1 MNYLIIIIGPTA
13 IGKTALSIALA
24 KHFDCEIISCDSRQ
38 FFKDM
43 KIGTAVPNEE
53 ELAAATHHFIQNK
66 SIFENYSVGN
76 FEQEAL
82 AKLDELFQ
90 KKNVQIMVGGSGLYV
105 DAVLKGFDEFPEIDG
120 SVRNEI
126 NTKYET
132 LGIEYL
138 KQQLQKLDLEYYNK
152 LSNENPQTLQNP
164 QRMKRFVEVCIG
176 TGKPYSSFI
185 GILKNTRNFTPIII
199 GLEAERAIMYDR
211 INKRVD
217 KMMQEGLLE
226 EVKSLYSNK
235 NLNAL
240 QTVGYRELFDYLD
253 RKTTLD
259 FAVEQIKMN
268 TRRFAKR
275 QITWFKRT
283 ENAVW
288 FDYLTDTKEI
298 ISNLSSKIL
307 NSKNMPISPNFTSIF
322 EQEFEINFLQC
333 YPNGLLKYTDLCNI
347 LQITA
352 GIHADLGGISFS
364 DMQAFHQAWVL
375 SRMRL
380 EITNLP
386 KWKEKITVKTWINS
400 LENSRST
407 RCLELYCGAEKLV
420 GCETFWVVMN
430 TQTRKPENL
439 ALPHEHFT
447 KFPENNA
454 TEKRVQKINLGFD
467 FEEVS
472 QYNVQLSDIDIVNHA
487 NNVKYLE
494 WCLNVIDIK
503 LILKQKIKGFEMNF
517 LKELNLNDAVIISNC
532 ETTYTISKD
541 EKVCFALDLI
551 L

>member
-24 KHFDCEIISCDSRQ
+24 KHYGCDIISCDSRQ
-38 FFKDM
+38 FFKEM
-43 KIGTAVPNEE
+43 EIGTAVPDIE

-66 SIFENYSVGN
+66 SIFENYSVGD

-82 AKLDELFQ
+82 EKLDELFQ
-90 KKNVQIMVGGSGLYV
+90 KNNVQIMVGGSGLYV
-105 DAVLKGFDEFPEIDG
+105 DAVLKGFDDFPEIDA
-120 SVRNEI
+120 SARTTI
-126 NTKYET
+126 NQNYEQF
-132 LGIEYL
+132 GIEYL
-138 KQQLQKLDLEYYNK
+138 QQQLQELDETYYQKLAL
-152 LSNENPQTLQNP
+152 ENPQTLQNP

-185 GILKNTRNFTPIII
+185 EIRKNTRNFSPIII

-259 FAVEQIKMN
+259 FAIEQIKMN

-307 NSKNMPISPNFTSIF
+307 NSKF
-322 EQEFEINFLQC
+322 
-333 YPNGLLKYTDLCNI
+333 
-347 LQITA
+347 
-352 GIHADLGGISFS
+352 
-364 DMQAFHQAWVL
+364 
-375 SRMRL
+375 
-380 EITNLP
+380 
-386 KWKEKITVKTWINS
+386 
-400 LENSRST
+400 
-407 RCLELYCGAEKLV
+407 
-420 GCETFWVVMN
+420 
-430 TQTRKPENL
+430 
-439 ALPHEHFT
+439 
-447 KFPENNA
+447 
-454 TEKRVQKINLGFD
+454 
-467 FEEVS
+467 
-472 QYNVQLSDIDIVNHA
+472 
-487 NNVKYLE
+487 
-494 WCLNVIDIK
+494 
-503 LILKQKIKGFEMNF
+503 
-517 LKELNLNDAVIISNC
+517 
-532 ETTYTISKD
+532 
-541 EKVCFALDLI
+541 
-551 L
+551 